1 VSLCAL
7 QIDAKN
13 EVTWQS
19 WIQMEEDSGRLEA
32 ANELRI
38 RSSEQQWE
46 FVIPA
51 SFSTRGTGPDGSS
64 SSSGLLQ
71 SLLGTLNKFFSV
83 RAAGSSNDSAAVAAA
98 KAAAGSGGTG
108 QQQLMAELLPEDY
121 RTDLTLDDIINEA
134 AALDV
139 SNGSNGMTSGS
150 NGSNGSSNGMAAA
163 PEVLQQQGQQQQKQH
178 HKSVAGP
185 AEPAA
190 HAADGSNSS
199 SSRSKPQGRLFRR
212 QQQQQQQLDRPAPGL
227 QQRPVRPPAA
237 VERSWEQ

>member
-1 VSLCAL
+1 VALPL
-7 QIDAKN
+7 QIDPKN

-51 SFSTRGTGPDGSS
+51 SFSTRGTGPEGSS

-83 RAAGSSNDSAAVAAA
+83 RAAGSSNDPAAVTAA

-108 QQQLMAELLPEDY
+108 QQQLMAELLPADY

-134 AALDV
+134 AALDI
-139 SNGSNGMTSGS
+139 G
-150 NGSNGSSNGMAAA
+150 GSSNGASSNSSSIGSMTS
-163 PEVLQQQGQQQQKQH
+163 PEVMQEGQQQQQQQQQQ
-178 HKSVAGP
+178 VAAGP
-185 AEPAA
+185 AEPAG
-190 HAADGSNSS
+190 HAAEGGHNSS
-199 SSRSKPQGRLFRR
+199 SISSSTKPPGLFSRQR
-212 QQQQQQQLDRPAPGL
+212 QQQLDRPAPGL
-227 QQRPVRPPAA
+227 QQRPVRPP
-237 VERSWEQ
+237 VVDRSWE